1 MTLNDLLR
9 NNDKVYE
16 DTRKNL
22 HIVIYQNL
30 LQVMS

>member
-9 NNDKVYE
+9 NNDKAYE

-22 HIVIYQNL
+22 YIVIYQNL

>member
-9 NNDKVYE
+9 NNNKVYE

-22 HIVIYQNL
+22 YIVIYQNL